1 MLVYL
6 IQSEVF
12 VLQFSSALQL
22 FLGERMSTPKVQQLF
37 SCSSFRLIQFSYS
50 HFVDS
55 DYFNTLSSVEPSFVN
70 VQSSSSLLDF
80 FFFSFLVVVVV
91 GERVCLLLFVCLF
104 LFCSTGS
111 YFLLLPIIF
120 TNHHRGSLPFL
131 PFYSLEALP
140 LKDCL
145 FM

>member
-22 FLGERMSTPKVQQLF
+22 FLGERVSTPKVQQLF

-70 VQSSSSLLDF
+70 VQSSRSLLDF
-80 FFFSFLVVVVV
+80 FFFLFWWQQQWESECVFCFLFVS
-91 GERVCLLLFVCLF
+91 LLFYRILF
-104 LFCSTGS
+104 SFTS
-111 YFLLLPIIF
+111 IIF

>member
-22 FLGERMSTPKVQQLF
+22 FLGERVSTPKVQQLF

-70 VQSSSSLLDF
+70 VQSSRSLLDF
-80 FFFSFLVVVVV
+80 FFFLFWWQQQWESECVF
-91 GERVCLLLFVCLF
+91 CFFVCLF

>member
-22 FLGERMSTPKVQQLF
+22 FLGERVSTPKVQQLF

-70 VQSSSSLLDF
+70 VQSSSSLLD

>member
-22 FLGERMSTPKVQQLF
+22 FLGERVSTPKVQQLF

-91 GERVCLLLFVCLF
+91 GERVCLLLFVCFSFVLQDPIFFYFLSFSPITTGDPF
-104 LFCSTGS
+104 LFC
-111 YFLLLPIIF
+111 
-120 TNHHRGSLPFL
+120 
-131 PFYSLEALP
+131 
-140 LKDCL
+140 L
-145 FM
+145 FILQKLYL